1 MADPGDYTLLFSPGI
16 INSPDNVGSAP
27 EPPIWAM
34 MLLGFAG
41 LPLWLTGRPID
52 PLQPAHKA
60 ALILARLEGR
70 KIIHSGFRHR
80 EGWMCGSS

>member
-41 LPLWLTGRPID
+41 LGYVGYRKGK
-52 PLQPAHKA
+52 QA
-60 ALILARLEGR
+60 AVA
-70 KIIHSGFRHR
+70 SF
-80 EGWMCGSS
+80 